1 MAKRNESLGYLA
13 DLSKVEKV
21 LKKSDRIFWTKDGQY
36 DVVATPYWV
45 MKIIVPTDS
54 KFKGTL
60 YTLFDGK
67 IPTDD
72 VVLTRAKAQKN
83 VEESRM
89 DIKSFLRNK
98 GYELPVSYTRMMV
111 EADKDVAGLYI
122 CTSTKTIIAINK
134 SYTDMVSECES
145 ITSEDGTA
153 FKPLFFNGRNSET
166 LMLLPMRIT
175 MPRWIDEKAE

>member
-1 MAKRNESLGYLA
+1 MAKKNESLGYLA

-45 MKIIVPTDS
+45 MKIIIPTDS

-60 YTLFDGK
+60 YALFDGK

-72 VVLTRAKAQKN
+72 VVLAKMKQYK
-83 VEESRM
+83 VEECKT
-89 DIKSFLRNK
+89 DIKSFLQNK
-98 GYELPVSYTRMMV
+98 GYEIPVSYTRMMV

-122 CTSTKTIIAINK
+122 CTSTKTIIAVNK
-134 SYTDMVSECES
+134 NYTDMVSECES

-166 LMLLPMRIT
+166 FMLLPMRIM
-175 MPRWIDEKAE
+175 MPQWVDEKAE